1 MSEGWP
7 STMKVLKWV
16 PPNSSA
22 RQAEE
27 RGEQWLEGKAW
38 DHENQETSRN
48 MSMSR
53 RVCFGEQNKDMGNNC
68 PPSTTSSSQSGTFSR
83 VLKTMMNRHYRKQPG
98 IHDGMMGSKGQGG
111 GKPKESLCQGF
122 TARSNQ
128 STNPLGQ
135 SCGFI
140 HSLCAFLCIRFF
152 CEVLFTQSQFLQF
165 FGVFDFFLFKP
176 GLTSGS
182 QRLVIRT
189 QGWATATPWVA
200 FFQVSG
206 FEG

>member
-16 PPNSSA
+16 LQTHQPG
-22 RQAEE
+22 ELK
-27 RGEQWLEGKAW
+27 RGESSGWKERLGITRTKRL
-38 DHENQETSRN
+38 HEIRLS
-48 MSMSR
+48 
-53 RVCFGEQNKDMGNNC
+53 RVCFGEQNKDMGSNY
-68 PPSTTSSSQSGTFSR
+68 PPSTTSSSQSGAFSR
-83 VLKTMMNRHYRKQPG
+83 VLKTMMNRHYRKQHG
-98 IHDGMMGSKGQGG
+98 IHVGMMGSKGQGG
-111 GKPKESLCQGF
+111 GKPKGSLCQGF
-122 TARSNQ
+122 TAPSNQ

-140 HSLCAFLCIRFF
+140 HLLCAFVCICFF
-152 CEVLFTQSQFLQF
+152 CKALFTQSQFLQF

-189 QGWATATPWVA
+189 QGWATAMPWVA